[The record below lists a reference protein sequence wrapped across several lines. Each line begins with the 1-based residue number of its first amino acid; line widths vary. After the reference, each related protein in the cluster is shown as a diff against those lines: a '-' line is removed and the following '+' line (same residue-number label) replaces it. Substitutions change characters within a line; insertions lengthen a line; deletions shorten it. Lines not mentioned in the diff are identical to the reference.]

1 MDARTAILTDDAVI
15 AITRQWVDRAVI
27 GLNLCPFAKGVQAKG
42 QVHYAV
48 SRAKRPDDLLV
59 DLIRELKAL
68 ACADPKDR
76 DDTLLIHPN
85 VLSDFHAF
93 VAFLDV
99 AEATLRDLNLEGV
112 LQLAS
117 FHPDYQFE
125 GTEPG
130 DISNYTNRAPFP
142 TLHLLREE
150 SIDRAVAAFPEA
162 AAIFEQNIATVRAL
176 GHEGWRLL
184 GVSAQDAKAPAVSRT
199 ARPAPRTPRSG
210 VRRR

>member
-1 MDARTAILTDDAVI
+1 MKPRSAKLTPDTVI

-59 DLIRELKAL
+59 DLIRESTAL
-68 ACADPKDR
+68 ARADPQDR
-76 DDTLLIHPN
+76 DDTLLIHPY

-93 VAFLDV
+93 LAFLDI
-99 AEATLRDLNLEGV
+99 AEATLHDLNLEGV

-117 FHPDYQFE
+117 FHPGYQFE
-125 GTEPG
+125 GTEPD
-130 DISNYTNRAPFP
+130 DISNYTNRSPYP

-162 AAIFEQNIATVRAL
+162 GAIFERNIETLRVL
-176 GHEGWRLL
+176 GREGWRRL
-184 GVSAQDAKAPAVSRT
+184 GVSAQDAKEPAVSRT

-210 VRRR
+210 ARRR

>member
-1 MDARTAILTDDAVI
+1 MKPRTANLTDDAVI

-59 DLIRELKAL
+59 DLIRELKTL
-68 ACADPKDR
+68 ARADPNDR
-76 DDTLLIHPN
+76 DDTLLIHPD

-93 VAFLDV
+93 LTFLDI
-99 AEATLRDLNLEGV
+99 AETTLHDLNLEGV

-117 FHPDYQFE
+117 FHPGYQFE
-125 GTEPG
+125 GTEPD
-130 DISNYTNRAPFP
+130 DISNYTNRSPYP
-142 TLHLLREE
+142 TVHLLRES

-162 AAIFEQNIATVRAL
+162 AAIFERNIETLRVL
-176 GHEGWRLL
+176 GREGWGRL
-184 GVSAQDAKAPAVSRT
+184 GVSAQGAKERAVSRT
-199 ARPAPRTPRSG
+199 ARPAPRTPRPG
-210 VRRR
+210 ARRR

>member
-1 MDARTAILTDDAVI
+1 MKPRTAKLTDDAVI

-48 SRAKRPDDLLV
+48 SRAKRPEDLLV
-59 DLIRELKAL
+59 DLIRESTAL
-68 ACADPKDR
+68 ARADPEDR
-76 DDTLLIHPN
+76 DDTLLIHPF

-93 VAFLDV
+93 LAFLDI
-99 AEATLRDLNLEGV
+99 AEATLHDLNLEGV

-117 FHPDYQFE
+117 FHPGYQFE
-125 GTEPG
+125 GTETD
-130 DISNYTNRAPFP
+130 DITNYTNRSPYP

-162 AAIFEQNIATVRAL
+162 AAIFEKNIETLRVL
-176 GHEGWRLL
+176 GLKGWRQL
-184 GVSAQDAKAPAVSRT
+184 GISAPASTEPAVSRT

-210 VRRR
+210 ARRR

>member
-1 MDARTAILTDDAVI
+1 MKPRSAKLTPDAVI

-68 ACADPKDR
+68 ARADPNDR
-76 DDTLLIHPN
+76 DDTLLIHPY

-93 VAFLDV
+93 LAFLDI
-99 AEATLRDLNLEGV
+99 AEATLHDLKLEGV

-117 FHPDYQFE
+117 FHPGYQFE
-125 GTEPG
+125 GTEPD
-130 DISNYTNRAPFP
+130 DISNYTNRSPYP
-142 TLHLLREE
+142 TVHLLRES

-162 AAIFEQNIATVRAL
+162 ATIFEQNIATVRAL
-176 GHEGWRLL
+176 GHEGWRRL
-184 GVSAQDAKAPAVSRT
+184 GVSAQDAKEHEVSRT
-199 ARPAPRTPRSG
+199 ARPAPRTPRPG
-210 VRRR
+210 ARRR